1 VWQGP
6 DPHPSPAQ
14 FLPVDS
20 VAVGEGQ
27 DWLDSWFEEQVARP
41 QSSPCAWVFF
51 SERLWLRRGM
61 DEYEASHGI
70 LKRSTAWI
78 IDVCAQGGPHCQRH
92 AHPRAGGTVRG
103 GRAAA
108 VVSHVSLAHSCL
120 GHSANGGPDLIYHR
134 LGEILPGF
142 SSTLARPV
150 DSPVA
155 RLLCNVPPGSIY
167 PSVAHA
173 AHPGVETVVE
183 RPAALHAFCF
193 SSDETGV
200 CRPSG
205 QAVRQAGRQAV
216 NRKGRSGTVSCQI
229 NCIVQLYWIQSGNTR
244 HRESRS
250 RDRVRLGV
258 AKECGMYEESQEPRT
273 PLF

>member
-1 VWQGP
+1 
-6 DPHPSPAQ
+6 
-14 FLPVDS
+14 
-20 VAVGEGQ
+20 
-27 DWLDSWFEEQVARP
+27 
-41 QSSPCAWVFF
+41 
-51 SERLWLRRGM
+51 M

-92 AHPRAGGTVRG
+92 AHPRTGGTVRG

-142 SSTLARPV
+142 HPRWHARLIRQLPGSCATYPLV
-150 DSPVA
+150 AFTRRLPTQHIQALRQLWNVQQPCTHFASPVTKQACAA
-155 RLLCNVPPGSIY
+155 R
-167 PSVAHA
+167 AD
-173 AHPGVETVVE
+173 
-183 RPAALHAFCF
+183 RQ
-193 SSDETGV
+193 
-200 CRPSG
+200 SG
-205 QAVRQAGRQAV
+205 RQAGRQAV